1 VAKSAS
7 RLVTSRSVIS
17 SSPSRFAVGS
27 SFSGGRLTVPGPGDV
42 RYVAT
47 LDRVRANLE
56 VVTCSSG
63 LRIQRNLRCPQYVL
77 GASAPAREREAKM
90 KARLSLFAAG
100 LFVALSV
107 PAVAFQCP
115 SDMAKIDTTLATA
128 SLSEQQLDQVKQL
141 RADGERL
148 HNERQHQESIDTL
161 AQAKTI
167 LGIE

>member
-1 VAKSAS
+1 
-7 RLVTSRSVIS
+7 
-17 SSPSRFAVGS
+17 
-27 SFSGGRLTVPGPGDV
+27 
-42 RYVAT
+42 
-47 LDRVRANLE
+47 
-56 VVTCSSG
+56 
-63 LRIQRNLRCPQYVL
+63 
-77 GASAPAREREAKM
+77 M